1 MINTISTVSAGG
13 PAARAT
19 AQAAASYVPT
29 APVANSYNDFFISS
43 RIRMDNQLDMA
54 ILEFRSSETGDVVR
68 QYPTESQIRAFQ
80 RAAELEARETESRQ
94 RAQVEASLQQT
105 RNTNTPEPSLNTAQ
119 VQSDNNNPAPSVQQ
133 QSASIVANT
142 YAAAPSSGGASSAS
156 TDAATSSAQSVLV

>member
-29 APVANSYNDFFISS
+29 APVADSNNDFFISS

-54 ILEFRSSETGDVVR
+54 ILEFRSSDTGDVVR

-105 RNTNTPEPSLNTAQ
+105 RNTNAPEPSVNTAQ
-119 VQSDNNNPAPSVQQ
+119 VQSSGNNNPAPSVQQ
-133 QSASIVANT
+133 AASIAAT
-142 YAAAPSSGGASSAS
+142 SYAAAPSGGSSPSADVS
-156 TDAATSSAQSVLV
+156 ASAQSVVV